1 MPVVQLTPDF
11 IKNINPL
18 PGKSRTEW
26 CDKGL
31 PGLYAEA
38 RATSPG
44 SATYYLRYKDAGG
57 TTRHLRL
64 GNSGS
69 MSLVQARS
77 EAKKQKAEIQL
88 GADPSAT
95 ARKQKEVPTFK
106 EFTEGQYLPYIRARK
121 RSARDDE
128 NRLRQRLIPAFGCQ
142 RMDTITR
149 KQLVNFHLSLKDA
162 GLAGAT
168 CDHFVKLIRSMFN
181 LAIQWEVV
189 TVNPASKIALFND
202 PNQVENY
209 LSESQLQDLV
219 AVLKQGEN
227 RTVCNIAMFLLSTG
241 ARLSEGLCAR
251 WEQFDLLHR
260 TWKIPALNSKS
271 KKVRSVPLNDVV
283 CELLDSLQP
292 DTALR
297 SGYLF
302 TNPRTND
309 RVKTVHRAW
318 YKIRDKA
325 GVPFLR
331 IHDLRHMYASFMVNA
346 GRSLYE
352 VQAVLGHSSPQ
363 VTQRYAHLST
373 ETLQA
378 AASTASDRIRA
389 ASPKRPLPQL
399 KLVSSGS

>member
-1 MPVVQLTPDF
+1 MAKEKQ
-11 IKNINPL
+11 
-18 PGKSRTEW
+18 TEV
-26 CDKGL
+26 
-31 PGLYAEA
+31 
-38 RATSPG
+38 R
-44 SATYYLRYKDAGG
+44 
-57 TTRHLRL
+57 
-64 GNSGS
+64 
-69 MSLVQARS
+69 
-77 EAKKQKAEIQL
+77 L
-88 GADPSAT
+88 GADPSKELLE
-95 ARKQKEVPTFK
+95 RKIVPTFA
-106 EFTEGQYLPYIRARK
+106 EFSQQHFLPYIKPRK

-128 NRLRQRLIPAFGCQ
+128 NRLRQRLLPAFGSQ

-149 KQLVNFHLSLKDA
+149 KQLVDFHLALKKE

-168 CDHFVKLIRSMFN
+168 CDHFIKLIRSMFN
-181 LAIQWEVV
+181 LAIHWEVV
-189 TVNPASKIALFND
+189 SSNPASKIALFNE

-209 LSESQLQDLV
+209 LTESQLQDLV
-219 AVLKQGEN
+219 AALKKGEN
-227 RTVCNIAMFLLSTG
+227 RMVCNIAMFLLSTG

-251 WEQFDLLHR
+251 WEQFDLPHR

-318 YKIRDKA
+318 YKIREEA

-352 VQAVLGHSSPQ
+352 VQQVLGHSSPQ
-363 VTQRYAHLST
+363 ITQRYAHLT
-373 ETLQA
+373 TATLQDA
-378 AASTASDRIRA
+378 AQSASALIRA
-389 ASPKRPLPQL
+389 ATPTPVRPALRLL
-399 KLVSSGS
+399 KTGS